1 MMLNAQSKYDIFPLG
16 ICGSNLYCLVYG
28 QMSHWGELIASN
40 VIIYIFLYN
49 EIYFIIKDYN
59 TLYFIEKKCVK
70 RSDVTNFNQPLNK
83 EILEIIYGSLL
94 GDASAEKRK
103 GSKGTRIL
111 FYQEGTHTQYL
122 LYLHRLIAN
131 LGYCNTNLP
140 KLQTR
145 LGKNGKIKKI
155 IRFSTWTYDQFN
167 EIYNNWYINN
177 KKILPNNIDYYLSPL
192 ALAIWIMND
201 GGKVSKGLILATN
214 NFTLNEIKHL
224 IFILDYKYN
233 IKSTIH
239 KTGTIDPPLR
249 GAYNIYILSNSMP
262 TLVNIVKP
270 YIIPSMKYKL
280 LPSPPSG
287 GHYNK

>member
-1 MMLNAQSKYDIFPLG
+1 MMLNAQSKYDISPEG

-40 VIIYIFLYN
+40 VIIYIFFYD

-59 TLYFIEKKCVK
+59 TLYFKPSSGGHFIEKKCVK

-103 GSKGTRIL
+103 GGKGTRIL
-111 FYQEGTHTQYL
+111 FYQEGTHTEYL

-145 LGKNGKIKKI
+145 LGKNGKIRKI

-192 ALAIWIMND
+192 ALAIWIMDD
-201 GGKVSKGLILATN
+201 GGKVSKGLKLATN

-239 KTGTIDPPLR
+239 KTGTIDQ
-249 GAYNIYILSNSMP
+249 YNIYILSSSMP

-270 YIIPSMKYKL
+270 YIVPSMKYKL
-280 LPSPPSG
+280 LP
-287 GHYNK
+287 YL